1 MSDAPEEDALARSV
15 NAGLLPQS
23 FPFRREVE
31 FAATRHNSTSQ
42 ICFYDIWWP
51 KGDTVCFLAAS
62 LACGGVA
69 GALAAAS
76 LKHLLRA
83 AMDVFAEPGRALA
96 ACRELAGR
104 ETGIAAIVLDL
115 QTGIARTAALGSGA
129 FGGSA
134 SGHVAEITLQPG
146 ALLWIAAGAR
156 PPVSVSASADRSA
169 AEIVESIDSGLE
181 PGGVLGLI
189 RFKGPARRSDE
200 SGSETISITNENGQI
215 AEAIARMEKFRE
227 RCGIDEHAFAGIDL
241 AVDELL
247 TNLVSYAF
255 RDGASHRIEIE
266 LDFSGERLRIDIRD
280 DGIPFN
286 PLDIPPPRLDGE
298 LGEREVGGLGMH
310 FVRNIADEISY
321 RREANWNILRLVKNM
336 GVPQDRGEAAHER
349 GSLG

>member
-1 MSDAPEEDALARSV
+1 
-15 NAGLLPQS
+15 
-23 FPFRREVE
+23 
-31 FAATRHNSTSQ
+31 
-42 ICFYDIWWP
+42 
-51 KGDTVCFLAAS
+51 
-62 LACGGVA
+62 
-69 GALAAAS
+69 
-76 LKHLLRA
+76 
-83 AMDVFAEPGRALA
+83 MDVFAEPERALA

-134 SGHVAEITLQPG
+134 SGRVAEITLQPG

-169 AEIVESIDSGLE
+169 AEIVESIGSGLE

-189 RFKGPARRSDE
+189 RFKGSVHRAEGDR
-200 SGSETISITNENGQI
+200 SETISITNENGQI
-215 AEAIARMEKFRE
+215 AEAIARIEKFRE

-255 RDGASHRIEIE
+255 RDGASHRIDID
-266 LDFSGERLRIDIRD
+266 LDFSRERLRIDIRD

-321 RREANWNILRLVKNM
+321 RREANWNILRLTKNM
-336 GVPQDRGEAAHER
+336 GVPQGTGGGCA
-349 GSLG
+349 

>member
-31 FAATRHNSTSQ
+31 FAATRHDSTSQ

-62 LACGGVA
+62 LVSGGVA

-83 AMDVFAEPGRALA
+83 AMDVFAEPGRALV
-96 ACRELAGR
+96 ACRELAGQG
-104 ETGIAAIVLDL
+104 TGIAAVMLDL
-115 QTGIARTAALGSGA
+115 RSGAARTAALGSGT

-134 SGHVAEITLQPG
+134 SRHDAGTTLQPG

-156 PPVSVSASADRSA
+156 PPIPAPASADRSA
-169 AEIVESIDSGLE
+169 AEIVESIGSGPE

-189 RFKGPARRSDE
+189 RFKGPARQSDE

-227 RCGIDEHAFAGIDL
+227 RCGIDEAAFAGLDL
-241 AVDELL
+241 AADELL
-247 TNLVSYAF
+247 TNIISYAF
-255 RDGASHRIEIE
+255 RDGARHQIDID

-286 PLDIPPPRLDGE
+286 PLDIPLPKLDAG

-310 FVRNIADEISY
+310 FVRHIADEISY
-321 RREANWNILRLVKNM
+321 RREANWNILRLSKNM
-336 GVPQDRGEAAHER
+336 GGPSGTGGGRA
-349 GSLG
+349 

>member
-31 FAATRHNSTSQ
+31 FAATRHDSTSQ

-62 LACGGVA
+62 LVSGGVA

-115 QTGIARTAALGSGA
+115 QTGMARTAALGSGA

-156 PPVSVSASADRSA
+156 PPNSMPASADRSA
-169 AEIVESIDSGLE
+169 AEIVESIGSGLE

-215 AEAIARMEKFRE
+215 VEAIARMEKFRE

-255 RDGASHRIEIE
+255 RDGASHRIDID

-286 PLDIPPPRLDGE
+286 PLDIPPPRLDDE

-321 RREANWNILRLVKNM
+321 RREANWNILRLTKNM
-336 GVPQDRGEAAHER
+336 GVPQGTGGGCA
-349 GSLG
+349 